1 MFLVETIYP
10 SGSKEEGPTVSIRFL
25 ALFLAVAAA
34 WAPVTPLWAQDS
46 KRPIYPKGFE
56 VTIEWQYSCPDGK
69 GCSFNCPGSGGANN
83 VTKLSIFLGSVPIGK
98 NENSAGVFYAFTS
111 TQTLRGSG
119 FAVATGIG
127 VLACQVQGMTLD

>member
-1 MFLVETIYP
+1 MV
-10 SGSKEEGPTVSIRFL
+10 SKRFL
-25 ALFLAVAAA
+25 ALFLTVAAA
-34 WAPVTPLWAQDS
+34 WAPVAPLWAQDS

-56 VTIEWQYSCPDGK
+56 VTTDWQYSCPDGK

-98 NENSAGVFYAFTS
+98 NANSAGIFYEFTS

-119 FAVATGIG
+119 FAVTTGIG
-127 VLACQVQGMTLD
+127 TLACQVQGMTLD

>member
-1 MFLVETIYP
+1 MYP
-10 SGSKEEGPTVSIRFL
+10 SAGKEEGPMVSKRFL
-25 ALFLAVAAA
+25 AFILVGTAAL
-34 WAPVTPLWAQDS
+34 APVTSLWAQDS

-56 VTIEWQYSCPDGK
+56 VTIDWQYSCPDGK

-98 NENSAGVFYAFTS
+98 NANSAGIFYEFTS

-119 FAVATGIG
+119 FAVTTGIG
-127 VLACQVQGMTLD
+127 TLACQVQGMTLD

>member
-1 MFLVETIYP
+1 MV
-10 SGSKEEGPTVSIRFL
+10 SKRSL
-25 ALFLAVAAA
+25 ALVLAVVVA
-34 WAPVTPLWAQDS
+34 WAPATPLWAQNS

-119 FAVATGIG
+119 FAVTTGIG